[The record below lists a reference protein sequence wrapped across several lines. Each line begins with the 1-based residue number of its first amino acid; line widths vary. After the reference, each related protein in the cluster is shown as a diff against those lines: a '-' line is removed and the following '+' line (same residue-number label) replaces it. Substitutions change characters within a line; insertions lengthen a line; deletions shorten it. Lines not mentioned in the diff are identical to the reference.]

1 MFASTRPPVQRDPHT
16 PGPGHFAMSTT
27 EQEIERLVDEIGRAI
42 QRSPA
47 DQRHELRSY
56 ASSLISDIAAEPSVQ
71 PSQAGTQTER
81 RPFGLVAA
89 GLALLVIG
97 AGFALMIPP
106 IGLTL
111 IALGVVLVIWG
122 GIAGWWT
129 TRGDDAHASGPRRR

>member
-1 MFASTRPPVQRDPHT
+1 
-16 PGPGHFAMSTT
+16 MSTT
-27 EQEIERLVDEIGRAI
+27 EQEIERLVDEISRAI

-56 ASSLISDIAAEPSVQ
+56 ASSLISDIATESPVP
-71 PSQAGTQTER
+71 PSQTSGQTER

-89 GLALLVIG
+89 GLALLIIG

-111 IALGVVLVIWG
+111 IALGVVLAIWG

-129 TRGDDAHASGPRRR
+129 TRRDGVQVRDQGRR

>member
-1 MFASTRPPVQRDPHT
+1 
-16 PGPGHFAMSTT
+16 MSTT
-27 EQEIERLVDEIGRAI
+27 EQEIERLADEISRAI

-56 ASSLISDIAAEPSVQ
+56 ASSLISDIATQSPIQ
-71 PSQAGTQTER
+71 PNQTGAQPER

-111 IALGVVLVIWG
+111 MALGVVLAIWG

-129 TRGDDAHASGPRRR
+129 TRRDDVQDANQRRR

>member
-1 MFASTRPPVQRDPHT
+1 
-16 PGPGHFAMSTT
+16 MSSS
-27 EQEIERLVDEIGRAI
+27 EQEIERLAEEISRAI
-42 QRSPA
+42 ERSPA

-56 ASSLISDIAAEPSVQ
+56 ASSLINDIATGSRVPS
-71 PSQAGTQTER
+71 SQTSDQSER

-111 IALGVVLVIWG
+111 MALGVVLAIWG

-129 TRGDDAHASGPRRR
+129 TRGDELQARNKGRR

>member
-1 MFASTRPPVQRDPHT
+1 
-16 PGPGHFAMSTT
+16 MSTT
-27 EQEIERLVDEIGRAI
+27 EQDIERLVDELSRVI

-56 ASSLISDIAAEPSVQ
+56 ASSLIADIATQSPVQ
-71 PSQAGTQTER
+71 PSQTGAQTER

-89 GLALLVIG
+89 GLALLIIG
-97 AGFALMIPP
+97 AGLALMIPP

-111 IALGVVLVIWG
+111 VALGVVLAIWG

-129 TRGDDAHASGPRRR
+129 TRGDDVHVGGPGRR